1 MRKQNCQPDDVIGAH
16 SGEKYSNNSTRNEKK
31 NESIVVMHYSYNYL
45 FLIVFLH
52 CVVLMIDYYLL
63 LLCDVVIFL

>member
-16 SGEKYSNNSTRNEKK
+16 SGEKYSNNSTTNEKK

-45 FLIVFLH
+45 FLIIFTLC
-52 CVVLMIDYYLL
+52 CVD
-63 LLCDVVIFL
+63 D